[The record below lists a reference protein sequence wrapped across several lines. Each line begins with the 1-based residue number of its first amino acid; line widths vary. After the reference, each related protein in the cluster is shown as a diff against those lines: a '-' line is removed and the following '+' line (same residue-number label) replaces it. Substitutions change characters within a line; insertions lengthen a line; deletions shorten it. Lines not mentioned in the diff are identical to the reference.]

1 MSSRPF
7 FERNDWNG
15 GFVSGVF
22 LMLILVIII
31 IIIIITISAD
41 NTPKGFTLVK
51 NESNDWYWL
60 ENQEYTQRQLNEY
73 YTLKNIL
80 IQNECPDGGLIENL
94 DGKEFLIICYEPT
107 KVIKNIGG

>member
-1 MSSRPF
+1 MGKTFDHDSVIAAVVITAVITFLIGIGFGF
-7 FERNDWNG
+7 F
-15 GFVSGVF
+15 
-22 LMLILVIII
+22 L
-31 IIIIITISAD
+31 SASD
-41 NTPKGFTLVK
+41 NINPMGFTLVK